1 MSEYTRRG
9 VHGTTVEVLGARI
22 LDGGLEPGET
32 LDLQRIGAELD
43 VSMTALREAIKVLTA
58 KGLLGARQRR
68 GTFVRPRSEWNLL
81 DTDVMRWRYAS
92 GNAGTLLHELL
103 EVRAVVEPSAAALAA
118 ERRGD
123 ADVETLRE
131 AVEQMAAAH
140 PEDPEAMIAADVA
153 FHKALLQATGNE
165 LFAQMAVF
173 LDPALSLR
181 DELVHGHDVDDP
193 VPSHAAVVDAIDA
206 GDTEAA
212 RDAMGALLAQSAA
225 DAATV
230 LDDEETTH

>member
-9 VHGTTVEVLGARI
+9 VHGTTVEALGARI
-22 LDGGLEPGET
+22 LDGSLEPGET
-32 LDLQRIGAELD
+32 LDLQRIGSELD

-92 GNAGTLLHELL
+92 GNAGTLLQELL

-118 ERRGD
+118 ERRSD
-123 ADVETLRE
+123 ADVESLRE
-131 AVEQMAAAH
+131 AIEQMTEAH
-140 PEDPEAMIAADVA
+140 PEDPDAMITADVA
-153 FHKALLQATGNE
+153 FHKALLRATGNE

-181 DELVHGHDVDDP
+181 DELVHSHDVDDP
-193 VPSHAAVVDAIDA
+193 VPSHAAVADAIDA
-206 GDTEAA
+206 GDTGAA
-212 RDAMGALLAQSAA
+212 REAMGALLAQSAA
-225 DAATV
+225 DAATI